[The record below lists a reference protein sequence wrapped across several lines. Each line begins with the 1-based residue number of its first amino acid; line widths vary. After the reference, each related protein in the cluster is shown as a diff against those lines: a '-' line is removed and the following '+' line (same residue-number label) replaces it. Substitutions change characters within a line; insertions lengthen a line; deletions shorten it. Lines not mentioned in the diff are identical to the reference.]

1 MSLYYRKL
9 GDINIMSLNFSKL
22 NDIKFMSLNSSKLN
36 DIKFMSPN
44 YRILSFIKFMSLK
57 QRTLSDI
64 RFISPNVRKS
74 DIILECYSFAC
85 SYKLPLVFD
94 IFYRLIN
101 FSQEID
107 ENCQKNKRE
116 NQKIT

>member
-9 GDINIMSLNFSKL
+9 GDMNIMSLNFSKL

-36 DIKFMSPN
+36 DIKFMSPI
-44 YRILSFIKFMSLK
+44 YSILSDIKFMSLNQK
-57 QRTLSDI
+57 ILSDI
-64 RFISPNVRKS
+64 KFISPNVRKS
-74 DIILECYSFAC
+74 DTILECYNFAW

-101 FSQEID
+101 FPQEIN